1 MQSLSQQIT
10 NILDRFEKTEHAFLF
25 INAII
30 IGIGAGF
37 GAAGFRYLIYLFQHL
52 FYGPFDNYLWRIS
65 EIPWYYKLFVPTA
78 AGLLLGPLIYYFR
91 ELKGHGVPEVMDAV
105 VLKGGRLPPRAVVLK
120 ALASALSIASG
131 GSVGREGPIV
141 MIGST
146 MGSAIGQ
153 LYNTSTQR
161 MRTFVACGA
170 AGAIAATFNAP
181 IAGAMFSIEIIMGEF
196 AIEHFSPIVISSVIA
211 TAISHQLTGNIPSF
225 ITPSYELIS
234 VVELGNYAVL
244 GLAAALVALL
254 YTNVLYKTEDLFERL
269 PIPLY
274 LHPALG
280 GLAIGTM
287 GIFYPQ
293 IFGVGYETIDM
304 VLSGQ
309 QVAWMFLLSLTV
321 VKILATSITLGS
333 GGSGGIFAPSLFI
346 GATLGGAMGYIF
358 QAVLPGMTAPIGAY
372 ALVGMGAMVAG
383 TTHGPLTAILI
394 IFEMT
399 HDYKIILPLMIAC
412 IISTVVARSIQ
423 IDSIYTL
430 KLVRRGIN
438 IYKGREQ
445 NVLKSLYVK
454 EVMRTEFEE
463 VPEHTPFSHLMDLIS
478 ESSFSYF
485 PVVNRE
491 GLLTGIFSLNDLR
504 RIVKEEESLHLLIVA
519 EDIAA
524 KDVITTHPD
533 ENLNEVMK
541 KFGRLNIEEIPVMER
556 EDSRKVVGMVKRKD
570 VIDAYNR
577 EMITRELE

>member
-1 MQSLSQQIT
+1 MQSLSKRIT
-10 NILDRFEKTEHAFLF
+10 HILDRFEQTEHAFLF
-25 INAII
+25 INAIL
-30 IGIGAGF
+30 IGIMAGF

-65 EIPWYYKLFVPTA
+65 EIPWYYKLLVPTV
-78 AGLLLGPLIYYFR
+78 AGLILGPMIYHFR
-91 ELKGHGVPEVMDAV
+91 ELKGHGVPEVMNAV
-105 VLKGGRLPPRAVVLK
+105 VLKGGRLPPRAVLLK
-120 ALASALSIASG
+120 ALASALTIASG

-146 MGSAIGQ
+146 MGSSLGQ
-153 LYNTSTQR
+153 LYDTSTQR

-181 IAGAMFSIEIIMGEF
+181 IAGAIFSIEVIMGEF
-196 AIEHFSPIVISSVIA
+196 AIEHFSPIVVSSVIA
-211 TAISHQLTGNIPSF
+211 TAVSHQLTGNIPSF
-225 ITPSYELIS
+225 IIPTYELIS

-254 YTNVLYKTEDLFERL
+254 YTNVLYKTEDLFDLL

-280 GLAIGTM
+280 GLAIGTI
-287 GIFYPQ
+287 GIFFPQ
-293 IFGVGYETIDM
+293 VFGVGYETVDM

-309 QVAWMFLLSLTV
+309 RIAWTFLLSLTFI
-321 VKILATSITLGS
+321 KILATSITLGS

-346 GATLGGAMGYIF
+346 GATLGGAMGYLF
-358 QAVLPGMTAPIGAY
+358 QAVLPEMTAPIGAY

-438 IYKGREQ
+438 IYKGREL

-463 VPEHTPFSHLMDLIS
+463 VPEHTPFSSLMDLIS
-478 ESSFSYF
+478 ESTFSYF
-485 PVVNRE
+485 PVVNTE

-504 RIVKEEESLHLLIVA
+504 RIVREEESLHLLIVA

-533 ENLNEVMK
+533 ENLSDVIK

-556 EDSRKVVGMVKRKD
+556 EGSRKVVGMIKRKD
-570 VIDAYNR
+570 VIEAYNR
-577 EMITRELE
+577 EMLTRELA

>member
-1 MQSLSQQIT
+1 MQPLTQRIR
-10 NILDRFEKTEHAFLF
+10 NALDRFEQTEHVFLF

-30 IGIGAGF
+30 IGVFAGF
-37 GAAGFRYLIYLFQHL
+37 GAAGFRYLIILFQHL

-78 AGLLLGPLIYYFR
+78 AGILLGPMIYYFR
-91 ELKGHGVPEVMDAV
+91 ELKGHGVPEVMNAV

-120 ALASALSIASG
+120 ALASALTIASG

-141 MIGST
+141 MIGSS
-146 MGSAIGQ
+146 MGSATGQ

-181 IAGAMFSIEIIMGEF
+181 IAGVMFAIEIIMGEF
-196 AIEHFSPIVISSVIA
+196 AIEHFSPTVVSSVIA

-225 ITPSYELIS
+225 IIPPYELVSI
-234 VVELGNYAVL
+234 VELGNYAVL

-254 YTNVLYKTEDLFERL
+254 YTNVLYKTEDLFDRL

-274 LHPALG
+274 LHPAMG

-287 GIFYPQ
+287 GIFFPQ
-293 IFGVGYETIDM
+293 VFGVGYETIDM

-309 QVAWMFLLSLTV
+309 QVAWLFLLTLTV
-321 VKILATSITLGS
+321 IKILATSITLGS

-346 GATLGGAMGYIF
+346 GATLGGAMGYLF

-412 IISTVVARSIQ
+412 IISTVVARAIQ

-430 KLVRRGIN
+430 KLVRRGVN

-445 NVLKSLYVK
+445 NVLKSLNVE
-454 EVMRTEFEE
+454 EVMRSEFEE
-463 VPEHTPFSHLMDLIS
+463 VPENTPFPHLMDLIS
-478 ESSFSYF
+478 ESTFSYF
-485 PVVNRE
+485 PVVNSK

-504 RIVKEEESLHLLIVA
+504 RIVREEESLHLLIVA
-519 EDIAA
+519 EDIAV
-524 KDVITTHPD
+524 KDVITTYPD

-556 EDSRKVVGMVKRKD
+556 EGSRKVVGMVRRRD
-570 VIDAYNR
+570 VIEAYNR

>member
-1 MQSLSQQIT
+1 MQPLSQRIT
-10 NILDRFEKTEHAFLF
+10 HILDRFEQTEHVFLF

-37 GAAGFRYLIYLFQHL
+37 GAAGFRYLIFLFQHL
-52 FYGPFDNYLWRIS
+52 FYGPFDNYLWRIT
-65 EIPWYYKLFVPTA
+65 EIPWYYKLLVPTA
-78 AGLLLGPLIYYFR
+78 AGILLGPLIYYFR
-91 ELKGHGVPEVMDAV
+91 ELKGHGVPEVMNAV

-141 MIGST
+141 MIGSS
-146 MGSAIGQ
+146 MGSAVGQ

-181 IAGAMFSIEIIMGEF
+181 IAGVIFSIEIIMGEF
-196 AIEHFSPIVISSVIA
+196 AIEHFSPIVVSSVIA

-225 ITPSYELIS
+225 IIPTYELVS

-280 GLAIGTM
+280 GICIGTM

-293 IFGVGYETIDM
+293 VFGVGYETIDM

-309 QVAWMFLLSLTV
+309 QVAWLFLLSLTV
-321 VKILATSITLGS
+321 VKILATSITLGA

-346 GATLGGAMGYIF
+346 GATLGGAMGHLF
-358 QAVLPGMTAPIGAY
+358 QALLPTMTAPIGAY

-412 IISTVVARSIQ
+412 IISTVVARAIQ

-430 KLVRRGIN
+430 KLVRRGVN

-463 VPEHTPFSHLMDLIS
+463 VPENTPFPCLMDLIT
-478 ESSFSYF
+478 ESTFSYF
-485 PVVNRE
+485 PVVNTR

-504 RIVKEEESLHLLIVA
+504 RIVNEEESLHLLIVA
-519 EDIAA
+519 EDIAE

-556 EDSRKVVGMVKRKD
+556 EGSRKVVGMVKRKD
-570 VIDAYNR
+570 VIEAYNR

>member
-1 MQSLSQQIT
+1 
-10 NILDRFEKTEHAFLF
+10 
-25 INAII
+25 
-30 IGIGAGF
+30 
-37 GAAGFRYLIYLFQHL
+37 
-52 FYGPFDNYLWRIS
+52 
-65 EIPWYYKLFVPTA
+65 
-78 AGLLLGPLIYYFR
+78 
-91 ELKGHGVPEVMDAV
+91 
-105 VLKGGRLPPRAVVLK
+105 
-120 ALASALSIASG
+120 
-131 GSVGREGPIV
+131 
-141 MIGST
+141 
-146 MGSAIGQ
+146 
-153 LYNTSTQR
+153 

-170 AGAIAATFNAP
+170 AAAIAATFNAP
-181 IAGAMFSIEIIMGEF
+181 IAGVIFSIEVIMGEF
-196 AIEHFSPIVISSVIA
+196 AIEHFSPIVVSSVIA

-225 ITPSYELIS
+225 IIPAYELVS

-254 YTNVLYKTEDLFERL
+254 YTNALYKTEDLFERL

-287 GIFYPQ
+287 GVFFPQ

-309 QVAWMFLLSLTV
+309 QIAWLFLLSLTFI
-321 VKILATSITLGS
+321 KILATSITLGS

-346 GATLGGAMGYIF
+346 GATLGGAMGYLF
-358 QAVLPGMTAPIGAY
+358 QAILPGMTAPIGAY

-412 IISTVVARSIQ
+412 IISTVVARAIQ

-430 KLVRRGIN
+430 KLSRRGVN
-438 IYKGREQ
+438 IYRGREQ

-463 VPEHTPFSHLMDLIS
+463 VPEHTPFPLLMDLIS

-485 PVVNRE
+485 PVVNE
-491 GLLTGIFSLNDLR
+491 KGLMTGIFSLNDLR
-504 RIVKEEESLHLLIVA
+504 RIVREEESLHLLIVA
-519 EDIAA
+519 EDIAV

-556 EDSRKVVGMVKRKD
+556 EGSQNVIGMVKRKD